1 MTKKKTDI
9 KGFFKSLP
17 KNIFS
22 GFVVSLIALPLG
34 LGLAMASD
42 APPISG
48 VIAAVV
54 GGILVSILGG
64 SHVTISG
71 PGNGLVG
78 VILVAV
84 ATLGLNGTYAAI
96 ICSGILLTILGFLR
110 MGKLADF
117 FPSSAI
123 QGMLAAIGLIILG
136 KQFHIM
142 MGNQI
147 KLDGSVD
154 YLIAI
159 PATVI
164 GAFSYDHSGF
174 TYAAIA
180 GILALCIMVFYPK
193 IRNKYFRLIPA
204 PMWIVLI
211 SIGFSY
217 FYELV
222 LQQPHPVDPAY
233 MIADI
238 PTGAQIISDIPIPD
252 FDLVGSFGFW
262 GSVLAITLIASIE
275 SLLSIKAVDQLD
287 PEKRRSNVNRDL
299 KALGLATI
307 GSGFLG
313 GLNVVTVIAR
323 SSVNVNN
330 GGSNRSSNFAHA
342 TFLVIFILLFS
353 TQLTRIPLPALMA
366 ILVYTG
372 YKLASPRN
380 VAKIFRIGKEQLFIF
395 STTLLVT
402 LFVGLISGI
411 LAGVFM
417 TFVIH
422 VIINKD
428 LELFVKNWSKPNVLM
443 FKEKRGDRHYYINVK
458 HYCTFLNFYK
468 LKEKLN
474 AIPENEDV
482 VVDLSLCEFVDHTVM
497 ENLSAYQ
504 DVFHK
509 RGGHLEL
516 IGLDLH
522 GTESEHPFALR
533 RLIPGIPFL
542 TDNLTKRQT
551 TLQEIADNYH
561 LNYEADVKEDTEV
574 LDDFRYFRTKRI
586 EKIYN
591 RLFNKDASFA
601 VFDIHYSEGE
611 FIAKEDV
618 RTTMLHIKFD
628 HKIPEFTLD
637 SEGFLERVYAIAGYN
652 DIPIENHSD
661 FSKRFYLLGDEPQL
675 VQDYFTDD
683 LVRFFESNSYYH
695 VESDGI
701 SLLVFKSQRTAGVKE
716 IKQLLDFGKR
726 LSKIV
731 VKEEALQA

>member
-54 GGILVSILGG
+54 GGVLVSILGG

-154 YLIAI
+154 YLLAI
-159 PATVI
+159 PSTVI

-180 GILALCIMVFYPK
+180 GILALGIMVFYPK
-193 IRNKYFRLIPA
+193 IRNKYFHLIPA

-380 VAKIFRIGKEQLFIF
+380 IAKIFRIGKEQLLIF

-411 LAGVFM
+411 LAGVLM

-428 LELFVKNWSKPNVLM
+428 LELFIKNWSKPNVLM
-443 FKEKRGDRHYYINVK
+443 LKEKRGDQHYYINVK

-474 AIPENEDV
+474 AIPETEDV

-522 GTESEHPFALR
+522 GTESGHPFALR

-551 TLQEIADNYH
+551 TLQEIADNYS

-591 RLFNKDASFA
+591 RLFNKDASFS

-628 HKIPEFTLD
+628 HQIPEFTLD

-652 DIPIENHSD
+652 DIPIDNHSD
-661 FSKRFYLLGDEPQL
+661 FSKRFYLLGDEPKL

-731 VKEEALQA
+731 VKEESQQA